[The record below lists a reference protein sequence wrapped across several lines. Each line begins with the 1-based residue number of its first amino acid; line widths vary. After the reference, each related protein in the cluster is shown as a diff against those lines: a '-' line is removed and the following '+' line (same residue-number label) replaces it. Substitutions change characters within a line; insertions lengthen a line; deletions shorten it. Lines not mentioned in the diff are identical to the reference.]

1 MEAITFCR
9 ICEPTCGMIA
19 EVTDGK
25 LTALRPDTEHPITA
39 GFSCPKG
46 LEFIHVQNDDDRVV
60 HPLRRRPDGTFEQ
73 ISWDTA
79 LREIGERLRAVRDTH
94 GGESIGMYVGN
105 PSAFSHSHAIWA
117 TGFLKAIGSR
127 HLYSP
132 NTQDTS
138 SRFVASALLYG
149 NPVVLPVPDIERS
162 AFVLLLGTN
171 PLVSRG
177 SLLSAGN
184 VREKLSG
191 VVSRGGRVVV
201 VDPRRTETARA
212 FEHVAV
218 RPDGDAWLLLA
229 MLNVI
234 FAEGLEDRQAIAKQ
248 AKGIELIRDAAQGY
262 SPEAVLERTGVPA
275 DEVRAMARALAT
287 ADSAAIHGRTGAC
300 LGRHPTLVNVLL
312 DTLALVTGNL
322 DRPGGLVFGRGPV
335 DFASLADRLGLA
347 TYDTHRSRVG
357 NLPEVLFQLPA
368 PVMAGEITAPGR
380 GQLRALIVSAGNPVL
395 TVPGAT
401 EFESALGLLDLQV
414 GIDFYVN
421 ETHRHADYV
430 LPAATFYERS
440 DMVLPALGL
449 HLTPFAQW
457 TEAVVAPRGEARPDW
472 QIIDALA
479 RELGVRPLA
488 GFGASFA
495 PRRFSG
501 FASRLLSP
509 GTGWATPELVVDL
522 LLRTGP
528 DGDWFGLRRGRLSL
542 AALRA
547 EPRGRVLATFIQTG
561 VLKERLRGG
570 RVDLGGRRIG
580 EALRRLAA
588 EPPADP
594 DYPMLLIGKRD
605 VRSQNSWMHNTPK
618 HRDPRR
624 RQRGLINPKDAAVL
638 GISDGAPV
646 RITSATGTGVVPV
659 QFSDEVAPGTV
670 AVPHGWGHHDAGWK
684 TANEAGGM
692 NVNLITSARAADL
705 EPLSGMAHLN
715 AVPVRLEPAHAQ
727 GVTS

>member
-19 EVTDGK
+19 TVTDGK

-46 LEFIHVQNDDDRVV
+46 LEFIHVHNDDDRVV
-60 HPLRRRPDGTFEQ
+60 HPLRRRQDGSFEQ

-79 LREIGERLRAVRDTH
+79 LREIGERLRAVRKAH
-94 GGESIGMYVGN
+94 GGESIGWYTGN

-162 AFVLLLGTN
+162 ALVLLLGTN

-234 FAEGLEDRQAIAKQ
+234 FAEGLEDRAAIAKQ
-248 AKGIELIRDAAQGY
+248 AKGIELIRDFARGY
-262 SPEAVLERTGVPA
+262 SPEAVLDRTGVPA
-275 DEVRAMARALAT
+275 DEVRALARAVAT

-322 DRPGGLVFGRGPV
+322 DRPGGLVFGCGPV
-335 DFASLADRLGLA
+335 DFATLAGRLGLA
-347 TYDTHRSRVG
+347 TYDSHRSRVG
-357 NLPEVLFQLPA
+357 DLPEVLFQLPA
-368 PVMAGEITAPGR
+368 PLMAEEITTPGP

-401 EFESALGLLDLQV
+401 EFERALGDLDLQV
-414 GIDFYVN
+414 GIDLYLN

-495 PRRFSG
+495 PRRFAG
-501 FASRLLSP
+501 LAARLLSTP
-509 GTGWATPELVVDL
+509 TGWVTPELVVDL

-528 DGDWFGLRRGRLSL
+528 DGDWFGLRRGKLSL
-542 AALRA
+542 AALRSQ
-547 EPRGRVLATFIQTG
+547 PRGRALAPFIKTG
-561 VLKERLRGG
+561 VLKQRVRGG
-570 RVDLGGRRIG
+570 RVDFGDARIAD
-580 EALRRLAA
+580 ALARLAR
-588 EPPADP
+588 EPEQDP
-594 DYPMLLIGKRD
+594 SYPMLLIGKRD

-624 RQRGLINPKDAAVL
+624 RQRGLLNPKDAAAL
-638 GISDGAPV
+638 GIDDGGPV
-646 RITSATGTGVVPV
+646 RIVSATGTGVVPV
-659 QFSDEVAPGTV
+659 SISDEVAPGTV
-670 AVPHGWGHHDAGWK
+670 AVPHGWGHHDAGWR

-692 NVNLITSARAADL
+692 NVNTVTSARPADL

-715 AVPVRLEPAHAQ
+715 AVPVRLEPVH
-727 GVTS
+727 T

>member
-1 MEAITFCR
+1 MEAVTFCR

-19 EVTDGK
+19 TVTDGK
-25 LTALRPDTEHPITA
+25 LTALRPDAQHPISA

-46 LEFIHVQNDDDRVV
+46 LEFIHVHNDDDRVV
-60 HPLRRRPDGTFEQ
+60 HPLRRRPDGSFEQ

-79 LREIGERLRAVRDTH
+79 LRDIGDRLRTVRDAH

-105 PSAFSHSHAIWA
+105 PSAFSHSHAVWA

-138 SRFVASALLYG
+138 SRFVASGLLYG

-162 AFVLLLGTN
+162 DFVLLLGTN

-177 SLLSAGN
+177 SLMSAGN

-191 VVSRGGRVVV
+191 VVNRGGRVVV

-218 RPDGDAWLLLA
+218 RPDGDAWLLFA

-234 FAEGLEDRQAIAKQ
+234 FAEGLEDREAIAEQ
-248 AKGIELIRDAAQGY
+248 SKGIQLIRDAARGY
-262 SPEAVLERTGVPA
+262 SPEAVLGRTGLPA
-275 DEVRAMARALAT
+275 DEVRALARAVA
-287 ADSAAIHGRTGAC
+287 AAPSAAIHGRTGAC

-335 DFASLADRLGLA
+335 DFASLAARLGLA
-347 TYDTHRSRVG
+347 TYDSHRSRVG
-357 NLPEVLFQLPA
+357 GFPEVLFQLPA
-368 PVMAGEITAPGR
+368 PLMAEEITTPGP

-395 TVPGAT
+395 TVPGAA
-401 EFESALGLLDLQV
+401 EFERALGDLDLQV
-414 GIDFYVN
+414 GVDFYLN

-449 HLTPFAQW
+449 HLTPFVQW

-488 GFGASFA
+488 GFAGSFL

-509 GTGWATPELVVDL
+509 VTGWATPELVVDL

-528 DGDWFGLRRGRLSL
+528 DGDWFGLRRGKLSL
-542 AALRA
+542 AAMRA
-547 EPRGRVLATFIQTG
+547 EPRGRVLAPFIETG
-561 VLKERLRGG
+561 VLKSRVRGG
-570 RVDLGGRRIG
+570 RVDLGDRRIG

-594 DYPMLLIGKRD
+594 DHPMLLIGKRD

-624 RQRGLINPKDAAVL
+624 RQHGLVNPKDAAVL
-638 GISDGAPV
+638 GINDGEPV

-659 QFSDEVAPGTV
+659 QISDEVAPGTI
-670 AVPHGWGHHDAGWK
+670 AVPHGWGHHDAGWR

-692 NVNLITSARAADL
+692 NVNLITSARTADL

-715 AVPVRLEPAHAQ
+715 AVPVRLEPAHAH
-727 GVTS
+727 GGTA

>member
-1 MEAITFCR
+1 
-9 ICEPTCGMIA
+9 
-19 EVTDGK
+19 
-25 LTALRPDTEHPITA
+25 
-39 GFSCPKG
+39 
-46 LEFIHVQNDDDRVV
+46 
-60 HPLRRRPDGTFEQ
+60 
-73 ISWDTA
+73 
-79 LREIGERLRAVRDTH
+79 
-94 GGESIGMYVGN
+94 MYVGN
-105 PSAFSHSHAIWA
+105 PSAFSHSHAVWA

-149 NPVVLPVPDIERS
+149 NPVLIPVPDIERS

-212 FEHVAV
+212 FEHIAV

-234 FAEGLEDRQAIAKQ
+234 FAEGLEDQAAIARQ
-248 AKGIELIRDAAQGY
+248 SKGIALIRDAAREY
-262 SPEAVLERTGVPA
+262 SPEAVLDRTGVPA
-275 DEVRAMARALAT
+275 DEVRALARAVAT
-287 ADSAAIHGRTGAC
+287 AESAAIHGRTGAC

-322 DRPGGLVFGRGPV
+322 DRPGGLLFGCGPV
-335 DFASLADRLGLA
+335 DFASLAARLGLA
-347 TYDTHRSRVG
+347 TYDSHRSRVG
-357 NLPEVLFQLPA
+357 DMPEVLYQLPA
-368 PVMAGEITAPGR
+368 PLMAEEITTPGR
-380 GQLRALIVSAGNPVL
+380 GRLRALIVSAGNPVL

-401 EFESALGLLDLQV
+401 EFDGALDDLDLQV
-414 GIDFYVN
+414 GIDLYLN

-449 HLTPFAQW
+449 HLAPFAQW

-495 PRRFSG
+495 PRRFAG
-501 FASRLLSP
+501 LAGRLLSTP
-509 GTGWATPELVVDL
+509 TGWVTPELVVDL

-528 DGDWFGLRRGRLSL
+528 DGDWFGLRRGKLSL

-547 EPRGRVLATFIQTG
+547 QPRGRVLAPFIKTG
-561 VLKERLRGG
+561 VLKSRVRGG
-570 RVDLGGRRIG
+570 RVDLGDSRIAD
-580 EALRRLAA
+580 ALGRLAA
-588 EPPADP
+588 EPLPDP
-594 DYPMLLIGKRD
+594 SYPMLLIGKRD

-624 RQRGLINPKDAAVL
+624 RQRSLINPKDAAAL
-638 GISDGAPV
+638 GIDDGDPV
-646 RITSATGTGVVPV
+646 RITSATGTGVVPA
-659 QFSDEVAPGTV
+659 QISDEVAPGTV

-684 TANEAGGM
+684 TANHAGGM
-692 NVNLITSARAADL
+692 NVNTITSARAADL

-715 AVPVRLEPAHAQ
+715 AVPVRLEAAR
-727 GVTS
+727 S